1 MSGTRKFCT
10 EFCSACPVGH
20 GACALRLCSCQSP
33 LTGVLCSCHSSC
45 CCFVS
50 CVGSTSH
57 SPALQDSRG
66 GGVCPVPPPCGAE
79 VTPLSSSQHTHIS
92 TALPQAA
99 GLPGQLTWCVWG
111 GGGWAPLPLPLP
123 RSCGS
128 QPGAVVVFLVSTR

>member
-1 MSGTRKFCT
+1 MC
-10 EFCSACPVGH
+10 VGYKEILQGILQCLSVAH

-79 VTPLSSSQHTHIS
+79 VTPLSPDQRTHTG
-92 TALPQAA
+92 TAPAQGVEPVSGGA
-99 GLPGQLTWCVWG
+99 GLPCRTTHMVCVCVCVCVW
-111 GGGWAPLPLPLP
+111 
-123 RSCGS
+123 CGFKLMLS
-128 QPGAVVVFLVSTR
+128 K